1 VAPFALWATLE
12 IVARCGSY
20 PVEDLSRDHGSTRIY
35 DSRGQLLREAVDGTG
50 VRSEWVPLADVS
62 HFAIDATIAVEDAR
76 FRDHDGVSWRSFARA
91 VGQASTHLHVV
102 SGASTLTMQVV
113 RLVHPHDR
121 GIRGKLGEMVD
132 ALRLERAV
140 DKDTILENYM
150 NRSPYGADTVGIE
163 AASRRYF
170 GKPSAH
176 LSLAEAALLAGLPQ
190 APSRLDPLVHVDA
203 AKTRQRMVLARMADA
218 DLIDADQLRRALA
231 EDLHFVSRPRAP
243 KAMHFTD
250 WVLPQRPGPRL
261 DTTLDGDLQAEV
273 EHMVSEHVAAHALA
287 GMTDAAVVVLD
298 NQRCGVLAM
307 VGSPDYRDPKG
318 GAVNAALAR
327 RQPGSTLKP
336 FTYALAFE
344 RGDTPATVVADVET
358 KYGSADGFL
367 FSPQNYSQTYSGPV
381 MMDEA
386 LARSLNI
393 PAMRVLAKVGPQ
405 ALLDRLHEI
414 GFSSLD
420 QPASHYGLG
429 LTLGDGEVTLV
440 ELAQAYAMFARGG
453 MTCEATPFPG
463 GGHGARAF
471 SPAVAWMITD
481 ILSDEAIRAAAFGPA
496 NALMMGY
503 PVAVKTGT
511 SSNWRDSWAVGYTS
525 RYTIAV
531 WSGDYAGR
539 PMNRLAGAAG
549 AGPLFHRVVDRLVA
563 TDKPQPVPPPDD
575 IVEVSV
581 CALSGKVATS
591 RCAHTRSVHVPRDRV
606 PAESCDWHKDVAID
620 KRNGLLAGEHC
631 RARFVERRVVE
642 ALPTTYNDWLQTAPE
657 RTTAPRAYS
666 PLCPRDGAIPDAVVV
681 TYPRDHEIFVVE
693 PGYDATTQ
701 TLAFTA
707 QVDPPTDQA
716 AWLVDGKPAG
726 AVWQLQRGMH
736 LVVAVAG
743 GRTSDP
749 VKFEV
754 R

>member
-1 VAPFALWATLE
+1 
-12 IVARCGSY
+12 
-20 PVEDLSRDHGSTRIY
+20 
-35 DSRGQLLREAVDGTG
+35 
-50 VRSEWVPLADVS
+50 
-62 HFAIDATIAVEDAR
+62 
-76 FRDHDGVSWRSFARA
+76 
-91 VGQASTHLHVV
+91 
-102 SGASTLTMQVV
+102 
-113 RLVHPHDR
+113 
-121 GIRGKLGEMVD
+121 
-132 ALRLERAV
+132 
-140 DKDTILENYM
+140 
-150 NRSPYGADTVGIE
+150 
-163 AASRRYF
+163 
-170 GKPSAH
+170 
-176 LSLAEAALLAGLPQ
+176 
-190 APSRLDPLVHVDA
+190 
-203 AKTRQRMVLARMADA
+203 
-218 DLIDADQLRRALA
+218 
-231 EDLHFVSRPRAP
+231 
-243 KAMHFTD
+243 
-250 WVLPQRPGPRL
+250 
-261 DTTLDGDLQAEV
+261 
-273 EHMVSEHVAAHALA
+273 
-287 GMTDAAVVVLD
+287 
-298 NQRCGVLAM
+298 
-307 VGSPDYRDPKG
+307 
-318 GAVNAALAR
+318 
-327 RQPGSTLKP
+327 
-336 FTYALAFE
+336 
-344 RGDTPATVVADVET
+344 
-358 KYGSADGFL
+358 
-367 FSPQNYSQTYSGPV
+367 

-405 ALLDRLHEI
+405 ALLDRLHEV

-463 GGHGARAF
+463 GGRGKRAF
-471 SPAVAWMITD
+471 SPEVAWMITE

-511 SSNWRDSWAVGYTS
+511 SSNWRDSWAVGYTP
-525 RYTIAV
+525 RYTISV

-563 TDKPQPVPPPDD
+563 TDKPQPVPPPED

-581 CALSGKVATS
+581 CALSGKIATS
-591 RCAHTRSVHVPRDRV
+591 RCAHTRSVHVTRDHV
-606 PAESCDWHKDVAID
+606 PTESCDWHKDVAID

-631 RARFVERRVVE
+631 PQRFIEHRVVE
-642 ALPTTYNDWLQTAPE
+642 ALPATYHDWLQTAPE

-666 PLCPRDGAIPDAVVV
+666 PLCPRDGTIPDAVVV
-681 TYPRDHEIFVVE
+681 TYPREREVFVVE

-707 QVDPPTDQA
+707 QIDPPTDTP

-726 AVWQLQRGMH
+726 AVWQLERGTH
-736 LVVAVAG
+736 QVVAVAG

-749 VKFEV
+749 VRFEV